1 MFIKV
6 QGDISEPNH
15 LGCAKGANRANGP
28 QAMRQGPLTNYA
40 SNEATR
46 QNQVGSPRNHTV

>member
-28 QAMRQGPLTNYA
+28 QAMCLGPLTNYA
-40 SNEATR
+40 YDEATR
-46 QNQVGSPRNHTV
+46 QN

>member
-28 QAMRQGPLTNYA
+28 QAMCLGR
-40 SNEATR
+40 
-46 QNQVGSPRNHTV
+46 